1 MKRSLVLAIA
11 LGLMATGCGSDVSPT
26 PLRDSA
32 SGMSPASSAAP
43 EPSPSSPDR
52 APEAPTPPSAAA
64 AEYFS
69 SVAQIDGAT
78 RDRIQHSWRP
88 GCPVPL
94 EDLRLLTVAHW
105 GFDGREHRG
114 ELVVHADAADG
125 LGGVFRSLFDARYPI
140 ERMELVDVYGA
151 DDDASMAANNSSGF
165 NCRPVTGNPGVWS
178 EHSFGRAIDL
188 NPVQNP
194 YVTSAGAVLPPS
206 GEAYVDRSRSS
217 PGMIHA
223 DDAVVRAFAAIGW
236 AWGGD
241 WTSPKD
247 YQHFSAT
254 GR

>member
-1 MKRSLVLAIA
+1 MKRSLVLAVA
-11 LGLMATGCGSDVSPT
+11 LGLMAAGCGPDASPT
-26 PLRDSA
+26 PLRASS
-32 SGMSPASSAAP
+32 SGMSPAGSAR
-43 EPSPSSPDR
+43 EPSPSSAGR
-52 APEAPTPPSAAA
+52 APEASTPPSAAP

-69 SVAQIDGAT
+69 SVAPIGAAT
-78 RDRIQHSWRP
+78 RDRMQHSWRP

-94 EDLRLLTVAHW
+94 DDLRLLAVAHW
-105 GFDGREHRG
+105 GFDGRAHRG
-114 ELVVHADAADG
+114 ELVVHADAAGG
-125 LGGVFRSLFDARYPI
+125 LAGVFGALFDAWFPL

-151 DDDASMAANNSSGF
+151 DDDASMAANNSSAF

-206 GEAYVDRSRSS
+206 GEPFVDRSRSS

-223 DDAVVRAFAAIGW
+223 GGAVVRAFAAIGW